1 MLVFPGATIWVSGW
15 RLIAAKPLC
24 VKERAIS
31 KRLSAYAPVTTAAT
45 PVPVSAT
52 VDGLLTG
59 SSLTIDSG
67 PLYDPAVAGVKVTA
81 RVAAPPG
88 AWFATL
94 DDRGARTYTRAGSF
108 HIGDDGTL
116 QTVDGARVLG
126 TAGGGAALGP
136 LQLPEPDRTLGRCGD
151 VHVDDD
157 GVLAYTRTSIDPRT
171 RERSA
176 ERAVVGRIALARFP
190 AGGSPQ
196 RLDATHFGAVAG
208 VVPHIGAPA
217 DGNFPVLA
225 THARDV
231 GSVDI
236 DAGLQRLSEAYVAF
250 SALQAANKAQGAGSK
265 VIMDLLK

>member
-1 MLVFPGATIWVSGW
+1 MLAPASLDALKRIADRANDVLAAYTPGAVPRYGDVSG
-15 RLIAAKPLC
+15 RIAPLP
-24 VKERAIS
+24 S
-31 KRLSAYAPVTTAAT
+31 DDPLS
-45 PVPVSAT
+45 
-52 VDGLLTG
+52 
-59 SSLTIDSG
+59 
-67 PLYDPAVAGVKVTA
+67 
-81 RVAAPPG
+81 VAAPPG

-116 QTVDGARVLG
+116 QTADGARVLG
-126 TAGGGAALGP
+126 TTGAGTALAP
-136 LQLPEPDRTLGRCGD
+136 LRLPEPDRTLGRCAD

-190 AGGSPQ
+190 AGGNPQ

-208 VVPHIGAPA
+208 VVPHVGAPA
-217 DGNFPVLA
+217 DGTFPALT

-236 DAGLQRLSEAYVAF
+236 DTGLQRLTEAYVAF